1 VSCHTSQDFYN
12 TEENSTEVDL
22 VLSTTELW
30 RLLESL
36 AASPPSPTRR
46 ASKCA
51 ADVDQ
56 DSDELITAVVK
67 KARLCESEGACTAG
81 ACEKMQ
87 ECTSLEEGGPEIAV
101 EVGEM
106 SVGAYL
112 SSLRPDEPRGRD
124 AVEAMMRS
132 VSADGRA
139 FAAAADRNSGSGGY
153 AEYLFKYAAEALYG
167 VNLWGL
173 QDLPY
178 KEGRNAD
185 IAEIDINAVSA
196 DASSAVGAPARKLK
210 FARAY
215 GFRNIQ
221 SIMLKVRR
229 GTCDYDFVEI
239 MACPSGCNNGGG
251 QLRQAA
257 GMSDLTA
264 PGAESS
270 SAKESPAQAKERV
283 AEVEAVHHASL
294 QVRKPEDSPLARYL
308 YSTGRVGAPMSEA
321 AMRLLHTRFHAVPK
335 LDVIAPLATKW

>member
-1 VSCHTSQDFYN
+1 M
-12 TEENSTEVDL
+12 DL

-36 AASPPSPTRR
+36 AASPASPTRR
-46 ASKCA
+46 GGSVCCA
-51 ADVDQ
+51 EADE

-67 KARLCESEGACTAG
+67 KARLCESEGACTTG

-87 ECTSLEEGGPEIAV
+87 ECTALEEGGPEVAT
-101 EVGEM
+101 EAGEM
-106 SVGAYL
+106 SVAAYL
-112 SSLRPDEPRGRD
+112 STVRPDDPQGRD
-124 AVEAMMRS
+124 AVEAMARS

-139 FAAAADRNSGSGGY
+139 FAVAADRNSGSGGY

-167 VNLWGL
+167 VNLWEL
-173 QDLPY
+173 RDLPY

-185 IAEIDINAVSA
+185 IAEIDINAVST
-196 DASSAVGAPARKLK
+196 DASDVVVTDGSSPRKLK

-229 GTCDYDFVEI
+229 GTCDFDFVEI

-251 QLRQAA
+251 QLRQAGAVDAVAA
-257 GMSDLTA
+257 GV
-264 PGAESS
+264 ESG
-270 SAKESPAQAKERV
+270 SAKETPTQAKERV
-283 AEVEAVHHASL
+283 VEVEAAHHASL
-294 QVRKPEDSPLARYL
+294 QVRRPEDSPLARYL
-308 YSTGRVGAPMSEA
+308 YAPDRVGTPLSEA
-321 AMRLLHTRFHAVPK
+321 AMRLLHTRYHAVPK